1 MYSSA
6 AVVSNHFDS
15 IPNSASRIKKEG
27 HMFNSMKELRE
38 ANKKIG
44 HFFFDRSSM
53 KLWNLKIETPLYR
66 GTFFITSQKG
76 NAAKD
81 KRKFKINQAAPN
93 GAISTAG
100 KVGGYNTLDDAKDAV
115 KVLIRSL
122 RVIKPLK
129 KAT

>member
-6 AVVSNHFDS
+6 AVVSNFDS
-15 IPNSASRIKKEG
+15 VPNSTSRIKKES

-38 ANKKIG
+38 ANKKLG
-44 HFFFDRSSM
+44 HLFFDRKSM

-100 KVGGYNTLDDAKDAV
+100 NVGGYGTLDDAKDAV
-115 KVLIRSL
+115 KALIRNL

-129 KAT
+129 KAQ